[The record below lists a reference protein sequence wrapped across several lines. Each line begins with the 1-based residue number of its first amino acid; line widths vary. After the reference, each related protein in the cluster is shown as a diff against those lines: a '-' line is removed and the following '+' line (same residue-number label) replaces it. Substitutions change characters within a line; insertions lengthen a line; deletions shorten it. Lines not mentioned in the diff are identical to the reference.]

1 MSARHVPDE
10 HPASGRPHDAEYA
23 ACHPQPGA
31 LQLDKEKLSY
41 PWDGD
46 AEKAVLSCLLHD
58 PHKLTGDAEEHIRT
72 EAFHH
77 PANGLLYQGMKWF
90 VQEKQVPLE
99 YIALTIYLREKGMLE
114 SVGGPSFLSELL
126 NFVPAP
132 VHYEYYKNI
141 LLDKMTLRRF
151 MRTCLEGIQQVHGH
165 HDDVLR
171 LTSEVAQRIE
181 EITRQ
186 RKEVREGGDMQGCSI
201 VDLWEYQS
209 DPHDN
214 LLGDGWLRRGGA
226 ALFVGPSGIGK
237 SSASMQQDIAWALG
251 KEAFGIQA
259 ARPLRILTIQSEN
272 DRDDLQAMAGGVIMH
287 LQLSND
293 EVDELYKN
301 TRYETWTA
309 ERGHVFLAKLRQT
322 VREYRPDLVRL
333 DPLLAFAGCK
343 IEDSEQMGSFLR
355 AGLNPILEEFRC
367 GLILA
372 HHTPKP
378 RLDVVQ
384 DKSARDFAYAG
395 AGAAELTNW
404 ARAVLAIEPKGD
416 DEFAFHA
423 AKRGRRIGWENA
435 LGFTEYTRYFRHAK
449 ETDALHWEEITNA
462 EEKTRL
468 SSHRPRKD
476 VAAAILGEVPLLGP
490 IEKKVLLGLVKKKHP
505 GIGVNA
511 LRDELAMM
519 LGGSKPKLH
528 EWDEPREGKRPAV
541 MVGRERNGPTV
552 GQ

>member
-10 HPASGRPHDAEYA
+10 HPASGRPSYAEHA
-23 ACHPQPGA
+23 AYHPYPGA
-31 LQLDKEKLSY
+31 FQLEEKDLRY

-46 AEKAVLSCLLHD
+46 AEKAVLSCLLND
-58 PHKLTGDAEEHIRT
+58 PELFSGDAMASLPS

-77 PANGLLYQGMKWF
+77 PANRLLYTAMRMYHKQGKG
-90 VQEKQVPLE
+90 PLE
-99 YIALTIYLREKGMLE
+99 YITLTGFLRDMKFLE
-114 SVGGPSFLSELL
+114 AVGGVPFLSELL
-126 NFVPAP
+126 HFVPTP
-132 VHYEYYKNI
+132 VHYGYYKDI
-141 LLDKMTLRRF
+141 MLDKLTLRAF
-151 MRTCLEGIQQVHGH
+151 MFECMEGIEKANGYHE
-165 HDDVLR
+165 DVLS
-171 LTSEVAQRIE
+171 LTYTIGERIHE
-181 EITRQ
+181 LTRARQ
-186 RKEVREGGDMQGCSI
+186 KARDGDDMKGHSV
-201 VDLWEYQS
+201 VDLMNYVS
-209 DPHDN
+209 DPNDN
-214 LLGDGWLRRGGA
+214 LLGNGWLRRGGA
-226 ALFVGPSGIGK
+226 VLFVGPSGIGK

-251 KEAFGIQA
+251 QEAFGIKA

-272 DRDDLQAMAGGVIMH
+272 DGDDLHEMAEGVMEH
-287 LQLSND
+287 LQLCSY
-293 EVDELYKN
+293 EEDELYKN
-301 TRYETWTA
+301 TRYETWTT
-309 ERGHVFLAKLRQT
+309 ERGNVFLAKLRQT
-322 VREYRPDLVRL
+322 VREFRPDLVRL

-343 IEDSEQMGSFLR
+343 IEDSEQMGNFLR
-355 AGLNPILEEFRC
+355 AGLNPILQEFRC

-449 ETDALHWEEITNA
+449 EADAMHWEEITNA

-468 SSHRPRKD
+468 SSPRPRKD
-476 VAAAILGEVPLLGP
+476 LEAAIMSEVPLLGP

-511 LRDELAMM
+511 LREELAMM

-541 MVGRERNGPTV
+541 MVGRERGGATV